1 MRTNSA
7 LTVVLSL
14 FPRCSTCGTHHTMSI
29 SSCLGHNNEYAEV
42 PMPRVF
48 SATCTDSGSL
58 SGLPCRAVVSTHMA
72 VETRRPSGKKR
83 TWCRSVRYGQT
94 EGPHLH
100 DASHLQSA
108 YLHHWHHALH
118 LNTFTSHASA
128 SPHVRL
134 EPPGTGF
141 GGFEST
147 ERPTASPWVTEPP
160 STRLTGTE
168 PTRVAVREAARNGG
182 AMAVATCDGVTRT
195 SSGRE
200 SFWGFVLEHSAC
212 FRSLVGGFEALGGT
226 KTEQNPGKQVKIG
239 LVGCPRFIF
248 DVKRASSLKPKKA
261 NKNLSK
267 GIKTTELN
275 KRKYL

>member
-1 MRTNSA
+1 MYRLRFSFGFA
-7 LTVVLSL
+7 M
-14 FPRCSTCGTHHTMSI
+14 PG
-29 SSCLGHNNEYAEV
+29 SCFDPHGGRNQ
-42 PMPRVF
+42 
-48 SATCTDSGSL
+48 
-58 SGLPCRAVVSTHMA
+58 
-72 VETRRPSGKKR
+72 ETERKKR

-200 SFWGFVLEHSAC
+200 SFGALSWNTVPVFGVWLVVL
-212 FRSLVGGFEALGGT
+212 RLWEAR
-226 KTEQNPGKQVKIG
+226 K
-239 LVGCPRFIF
+239 
-248 DVKRASSLKPKKA
+248 
-261 NKNLSK
+261 
-267 GIKTTELN
+267 LN
-275 KRKYL
+275 RTRENR